1 MLVIRRKS
9 GEVLLIGR
17 DVQIE
22 VLEVTGSQ
30 VKLGVTAPKD
40 VLIMRKEVHITRQQ
54 NAAASAEISSLELA
68 RLAEQFCK

>member
-9 GEVLLIGR
+9 GEALLIGR

-40 VLIMRKEVHITRQQ
+40 VLILRKEMHITRQQ
-54 NAAASAEISSLELA
+54 NAAASREISSLELA
-68 RLAEQFCK
+68 KLAEQFCK

>member
-40 VLIMRKEVHITRQQ
+40 VLILRKEAHITRQQ
-54 NAAASAEISSLELA
+54 NAAASGEISSLELA

>member
-9 GEVLLIGR
+9 GEVVLIGR

-54 NAAASAEISSLELA
+54 NAVASAEISSLELA

>member
-40 VLIMRKEVHITRQQ
+40 VLILRKEVHITRQQ
-54 NAAASAEISSLELA
+54 NAAASREISSLELA